1 MDIVHLKTR
10 LTEIVK
16 KNKKSVIV
24 LCGALFFLLL
34 LFVTDTQK
42 TEENTLSEN
51 DLLRLLENET
61 EKKLESFLQ
70 NVDGVGRVKVY
81 LTFDSLTQS
90 DYAKDLRKEQNG
102 DKTDLDY
109 EYVIIENQQGY
120 DSGLCIM
127 STAPKIRGV
136 AVCCDGGNSVK
147 VQTEITLLLSASL
160 NIPTNR
166 IHISA
171 YKQSN

>member
-42 TEENTLSEN
+42 TEENTLSES

-90 DYAKDLRKEQNG
+90 DYAKD
-102 DKTDLDY
+102 
-109 EYVIIENQQGY
+109 
-120 DSGLCIM
+120 
-127 STAPKIRGV
+127 
-136 AVCCDGGNSVK
+136 
-147 VQTEITLLLSASL
+147 
-160 NIPTNR
+160 
-166 IHISA
+166 
-171 YKQSN
+171 